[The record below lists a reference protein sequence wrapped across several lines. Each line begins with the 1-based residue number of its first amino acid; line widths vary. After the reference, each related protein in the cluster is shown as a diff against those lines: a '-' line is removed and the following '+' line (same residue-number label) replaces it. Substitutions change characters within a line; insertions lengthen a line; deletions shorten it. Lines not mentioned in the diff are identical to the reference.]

1 MGQSAWKI
9 AEAKSAAQE
18 KPRENSL
25 QSETAVDALL
35 GQSGETTTSSSFP
48 TGGWGRRRQDF
59 ISCTVANCISE
70 ASFYGPRR
78 RGFQYRPASAEGKSP
93 KK

>member
-18 KPRENSL
+18 KPQENSL

-35 GQSGETTTSSSFP
+35 GQSGETTTKFSFP
-48 TGGWGRRRQDF
+48 NGRMGSTPTGFHLLYCPQLHL
-59 ISCTVANCISE
+59 
-70 ASFYGPRR
+70 
-78 RGFQYRPASAEGKSP
+78 
-93 KK
+93 

>member
-35 GQSGETTTSSSFP
+35 GQSGETTTKSSFP
-48 TGGWGRRRQDF
+48 TGGWGRRR
-59 ISCTVANCISE
+59 T
-70 ASFYGPRR
+70 
-78 RGFQYRPASAEGKSP
+78 GFHLLYCRQLHL
-93 KK
+93 

>member
-35 GQSGETTTSSSFP
+35 GHPVRLLRVFFPDGRMGSTP
-48 TGGWGRRRQDF
+48 TGFHLLYCRQLHL
-59 ISCTVANCISE
+59 
-70 ASFYGPRR
+70 
-78 RGFQYRPASAEGKSP
+78 
-93 KK
+93 